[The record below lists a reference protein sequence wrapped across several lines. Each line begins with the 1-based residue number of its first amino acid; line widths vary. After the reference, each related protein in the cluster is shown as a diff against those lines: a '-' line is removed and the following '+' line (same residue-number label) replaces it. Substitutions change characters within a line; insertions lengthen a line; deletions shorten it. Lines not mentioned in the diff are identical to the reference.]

1 MWIIQEPKKVALWNK
16 WHFEEEKTEIM
27 QNFKNILYVYLLNK
41 YIKCSVWRL
50 AVGYDA
56 FFKSLGFKG
65 LKIFRDIIR
74 E

>member
-1 MWIIQEPKKVALWNK
+1 
-16 WHFEEEKTEIM
+16 M